1 MSNDVKVFTV
11 QCMHMHI
18 CIYTYI
24 HMYMYILAFILQD
37 EATAERLNKLS
48 LFQLTILKHAL
59 TFPAVKKVVY
69 STCSVHKEVRTI
81 II

>member
-1 MSNDVKVFTV
+1 
-11 QCMHMHI
+11 MHMH
-18 CIYTYI
+18 
-24 HMYMYILAFILQD
+24 MYILAFTFQD
-37 EATAERLNKLS
+37 EATAERLKKLS

-81 II
+81 YIYRLAWHSSFLKSQHTHVRMYV